1 MLAFSGMLGKL
12 AGPGAVL
19 GLVITA
25 LMKFRKEAEETARK
39 LRQAFTKIQ
48 DVAELYKL
56 DKISDSRNVT
66 YEQARTAENDYHE
79 NIENFWKTRDRII
92 ALNDKVM
99 KARVEGKGYIVD
111 DDGGKRKLTQ
121 VESDF
126 NKLQDDLDRYG
137 KLMDANEEILK
148 QYGSQVVEQLK
159 SSKEF
164 NDAVELLT
172 KGPKPASRESYKDY
186 QSAAPVWLQDRLLEA
201 GKTKETQETVLAGKP
216 EGPAQFMSAL
226 DKIGGYTSNLVN
238 SQFSP
243 ELREMKT

>member
-25 LMKFRKEAEETARK
+25 LMKFKAAADETAK
-39 LRQAFTKIQ
+39 QLRRSFTRIE
-48 DVAELYKL
+48 DAAELYKL

-79 NIENFWKTRDRII
+79 NIENFWKTRDQII
-92 ALNDKVM
+92 SLNDKVM
-99 KARVEGKGYIVD
+99 KARAEGQGFIVD
-111 DDGGKRKLTQ
+111 DDGGKRKLTE
-121 VESDF
+121 VDGILNELESRLS
-126 NKLQDDLDRYG
+126 KYG
-137 KLMDANEEILK
+137 QLMDANEEILK

-186 QSAAPVWLQDRLLEA
+186 QSAAPVWLQDRLSEE
-201 GKTKETQETVLAGKP
+201 GTEKKTQETILGGKI
-216 EGPAQFMSAL
+216 EGPA
-226 DKIGGYTSNLVN
+226 
-238 SQFSP
+238 
-243 ELREMKT
+243 